1 MKTLRALIIGFGLA
15 LASFGG
21 LTDQVTDDSTNPT
34 TDGPTNQITD
44 DPTITTTD
52 GSTNQITDDS
62 TNQIA
67 SADSLE
73 MHTYNVSAGTFVAN
87 LKYLLPPRFGE
98 SNTMLL
104 IRFFKQRHIEIK
116 PPESIFLN
124 EKRNLLFAWVPQVDQ
139 DKIRHVVFEIIHTN
153 RKKTNNDM

>member
-1 MKTLRALIIGFGLA
+1 
-15 LASFGG
+15 
-21 LTDQVTDDSTNPT
+21 
-34 TDGPTNQITD
+34 
-44 DPTITTTD
+44 
-52 GSTNQITDDS
+52 
-62 TNQIA
+62 
-67 SADSLE
+67 